1 MNPWLAAA
9 AALLLCLIPCGY
21 CVVRG
26 DDPLDRLIGL
36 ELGGVL
42 VTLILLLLGEG
53 FARPS
58 FEDMALTVALLSFPS
73 GLAFTRLLERWL

>member
-9 AALLLCLIPCGY
+9 AALLLLLAPCG
-21 CVVRG
+21 VVALRR
-26 DDPLDRLIGL
+26 DPLDRLIGL

-42 VTLILLLLGEG
+42 VALILLLLGEC
-53 FARPS
+53 FARSS
-58 FEDMALTVALLSFPS
+58 FADLALTVALLSFPS